1 MLIIEDNMFCQQY
14 LLEIL
19 NILGV
24 EYETAIN
31 GQDGV
36 KIVERYLQRGKMFD
50 IILMDLIMPTMDGYQ
65 ASSEIRE
72 LEKKYNV
79 NSNDRL
85 FICGYTSLL
94 NLEVERKCLERGM
107 DDVVAKPININALER
122 MLSRNDRRKSKI
134 TSVNQSSNTN

>member
-134 TSVNQSSNTN
+134 TSVNYSSNTN

>member
-31 GQDGV
+31 GLDGV

-65 ASSEIRE
+65 ASSEIRD

-79 NSNDRL
+79 NPNDRL

-94 NLEVERKCLERGM
+94 NLEVEKKCLERGM

-134 TSVNQSSNTN
+134 NSAN

>member
-19 NILGV
+19 NIIGV

-31 GQDGV
+31 GLDGV

-107 DDVVAKPININALER
+107 DDVVAKPINISALER
-122 MLSRNDRRKSKI
+122 MLSRNDRRK
-134 TSVNQSSNTN
+134 

>member
-1 MLIIEDNMFCQQY
+1 
-14 LLEIL
+14 LEIL
-19 NILGV
+19 NIIGV

-31 GQDGV
+31 GLDGV

-107 DDVVAKPININALER
+107 DDVVAKPINISALER
-122 MLSRNDRRKSKI
+122 MLSRNDRRK
-134 TSVNQSSNTN
+134 